1 MQKILIDEN
10 LSPSLV
16 TMAHERGF
24 ECSHVNHLGKAGQKD
39 WELKK
44 SILEGDWTFV
54 TNNSV
59 DFRGPQDKPGTT
71 GQYSDV
77 RLHAG
82 LVCINAPGGL
92 NLESQKQ
99 LFTLILDNFEKNGDL
114 TNQVMEVDLNEAS
127 EVEIRR
133 RSLPENQSSPK

>member
-1 MQKILIDEN
+1 LQKILIDEN

>member
-1 MQKILIDEN
+1 MQGILIDEN

-16 TMAHERGF
+16 KMAHERGF

-44 SILEGDWTFV
+44 AILEGDWTFV

-59 DFRGPQDKPGTT
+59 DFRGPYDRPGSA
-71 GQYSDV
+71 GEYADV

-82 LVCINAPGGL
+82 LVCINASGGL

-99 LFTLILDNFEKNGDL
+99 LFTRILDDFEKKGDL
-114 TNQVMEVDLNEAS
+114 INQVMEVDLNKAS
-127 EVEIRR
+127 EGEIRR
-133 RSLPENQSSPK
+133 RSLPTD